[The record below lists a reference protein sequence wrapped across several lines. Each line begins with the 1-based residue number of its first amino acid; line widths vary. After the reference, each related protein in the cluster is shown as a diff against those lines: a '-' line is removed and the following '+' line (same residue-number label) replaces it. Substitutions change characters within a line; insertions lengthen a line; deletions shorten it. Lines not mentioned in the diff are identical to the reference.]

1 MSPVR
6 NMLPALL
13 LLLERYKTHD
23 DETVRRLANGLY
35 RRLLYLNG
43 VNLDE
48 QRPADLPT
56 IDRTP

>member
-1 MSPVR
+1 
-6 NMLPALL
+6 MLPALL
-13 LLLERYKTHD
+13 LLLERYKAHD

-48 QRPADLPT
+48 QRPADHHT